1 MPQLPLQRRQVLA
14 GLIATFASPWGLCAP
29 AAGAAGTPVQ
39 ALAERYFESLL
50 DDDPFWASALG
61 FATPERASRIP
72 MNIAPAQ
79 RRKKQGVA
87 RQTLAALEKIDRRK
101 LSETDQITWDVVNH
115 LLRDTLEALRFP
127 DHLLALHHMPG
138 VTLYTLASA
147 ADNALS
153 PFASVADHEHH
164 LNRLRQIPAWCDQ
177 AIANQREGLRLGV
190 VLPAPIIE
198 RTLTMLR
205 GLADAPPE
213 RSPYAEPIKRIP
225 ASASDAERA
234 RLTQAYRD
242 VIGQQVIP
250 SIARLADVVQRE
262 VLPQGRATAGIGALP
277 DGKAWYAQKVRSSTT
292 TALGAAEIHALGLR
306 EVKRLRGEMAK
317 LQAHYGFEG
326 SLEDYL
332 KWHGKRPEA
341 RPFKTEAEV
350 LQAYAELDRRIA
362 PQLPRL
368 FGRLPKAPLEIRPEP
383 ELTRDSASDHYDP
396 PAPDGSRPGV
406 FYAVIPKPTEYTTP
420 RMATLL
426 LHEGQPGHHYQ
437 SSLAQELPLGRL
449 QRFWFFT
456 AYGEG
461 WALYAETLGHEL
473 GLYSDPNAYMGHLG
487 LAMLRA
493 VRLVV
498 DTGMH
503 DQGWSR
509 ERAIEYMIANTGFPE
524 RDVRAQIERYMVAPG
539 QALSYAVGRIK
550 IETLRDKAKAA
561 LGPRFSL
568 ATYHDQVLG
577 SGSLPLAVLE
587 AKIDRWIAA
596 SKR

>member
-1 MPQLPLQRRQVLA
+1 MPRLPLQRRQVLA
-14 GLIATFASPWGLCAP
+14 GLIATFASPLALGAS
-29 AAGAAGTPVQ
+29 AAGATGTPVQ
-39 ALAERYFESLL
+39 TLAERYFETLL
-50 DDDPFWASALG
+50 DDEPFWASALG

-72 MNIAPAQ
+72 MDIAPAQ
-79 RRKKQGVA
+79 RRKEQTVA
-87 RQTLAALEKIDRRK
+87 RDTLAALAKIDRRK
-101 LSETDQITWDVVNH
+101 LAEADQITWDVLNH
-115 LLRDTLEALRFP
+115 LLRDTLESLRFP

-138 VTLYTLASA
+138 VTLYQLANA
-147 ADNALS
+147 AENALS

-164 LNRLRQIPAWCDQ
+164 LNRLRRIPAWCDQ
-177 AIANQREGLRLGV
+177 AVANLREGLRLRV
-190 VLPAPIIE
+190 VLPTPIIE
-198 RTLTMLR
+198 RTLAMLR
-205 GLADAPPE
+205 SLADAAPD

-225 ASASDAERA
+225 ARAGEADRA
-234 RLTQAYRD
+234 RLAQAYRD
-242 VIGQQVIP
+242 VIGQQVTP
-250 SIARLADVVQRE
+250 AIARLADVVQRE
-262 VLPQGRATAGIGALP
+262 YLPHGRATAGIGGLP
-277 DGKAWYAQKVRSSTT
+277 NGKAWYAHKVRSSTT
-292 TALGAAEIHALGLR
+292 TSLGAAEIHALGLR
-306 EVKRLRGEMAK
+306 EVQRLRGEMAR

-332 KWHGKRPEA
+332 VWHGTRPEA
-341 RPFKTEAEV
+341 RPFRTEAEV
-350 LQAYAELDRRIA
+350 LAAYAELDRRIV

-406 FYAVIPKPTEYTTP
+406 FYAVIPKPDAYTTP

-437 SSLAQELPLGRL
+437 SALAQELPLTRL
-449 QRFWFFT
+449 QRFWFFD

-473 GLYSDPNAYMGHLG
+473 GLYGDPNAYMGHLG

-509 ERAIEYMIANTGFPE
+509 ERAIAYLIANTGMPE
-524 RDVRAQIERYMVAPG
+524 RDARVQVERYMISPG

-550 IETLRDKAKAA
+550 IESLRDKAKAA

-568 ATYHDQVLG
+568 AAYHDQMLG

-587 AKIDRWIAA
+587 AKIERWIQKVA
-596 SKR
+596 R